1 MRQASVGR
9 GETGNAVREALGAF
23 AAPRV
28 RDEMLSLALN
38 VAGYAAVPD
47 DLESLQRFLEGP
59 LRTVV
64 AGYLGDDV
72 ADAVAA
78 DLAPMVTLLTSQVR
92 TAATR
97 DRDDITGVRLTPT
110 PAPRP
115 SAPVVLL
122 ATMNGPRLRGLAK
135 GLEGIAVVRIAEHV
149 FALASGLNVA
159 PRRLP
164 IVVIDLAAAP
174 FDAAGLSALA
184 PLLPAGTRIVL
195 WGDTTRFAKAIERL
209 GRAGIAF
216 VACNADATSEEV
228 AELCRVF
235 VGG

>member
-28 RDEMLSLALN
+28 RDEMLTLALD
-38 VAGYAAVPD
+38 VAGCSEVPHGVED
-47 DLESLQRFLEGP
+47 LQRFLDGP

-64 AGYLGDDV
+64 AGYLGDDI

-78 DLAPMVTLLTSQVR
+78 DLAPMVMLLTSQVR
-92 TAATR
+92 TAESG
-97 DRDDITGVRLTPT
+97 DREITGVRLTPT
-110 PAPRP
+110 PAPRQ
-115 SAPVVLL
+115 SAPVVLM

-135 GLEGIAVVRIAEHV
+135 GLEGIAAVRIAEHV
-149 FALASGLNVA
+149 FALASGLSA
-159 PRRLP
+159 SPSRLP

-216 VACNADATSEEV
+216 VSCDADATSAEV
-228 AELCRVF
+228 ADLCRVF